1 MHNGKI
7 AATAAAI
14 TLAAM
19 IGQIAPATAASDS
32 NMSYVSRYVERA
44 SDALQNDRHDYHGHR
59 ATALADIARARADIA
74 SAIAYDNSHEHLA
87 STAAATAMVNAADE
101 AAFERSQESSDRNL
115 NYVRTYLERALDM
128 LRRDRADYGGYRLRA
143 IHDLEAARDQIGT
156 ALRQDTRTEQP
167 GVASDSNIRYVR
179 SYIAHGVDMLQND
192 RTDYAGHR
200 VAAITAM
207 ENASNDL
214 LAALHADNAI
224 DTVPTIQT
232 LAKPTDYLRG
242 QRASDQNIAYA
253 RAYVEHAIGMLNN
266 DQHDYHGYRVQAI
279 AQLQTARQQLL
290 LAQQSRTSTT
300 P

>member
-32 NMSYVSRYVERA
+32 NISYVSRYVERA
-44 SDALQNDRHDYHGHR
+44 ADALQNDRHDYHGHR
-59 ATALADIARARADIA
+59 VAALADIARARADIA

-101 AAFERSQESSDRNL
+101 AAFERSQEGSDRNL

-128 LRRDRADYGGYRLRA
+128 LRRDRADYGGYRVKA

-167 GVASDSNIRYVR
+167 GVASDSNIRYTR
-179 SYIAHGVDMLQND
+179 GYIARGITMLQQD
-192 RTDYAGHR
+192 QRDYGGHR
-200 VAAITAM
+200 AAAVEAM
-207 ENASNDL
+207 QAADNDLVLALRADHADETIPAVQSLSALPGDLRNQHASN
-214 LAALHADNAI
+214 
-224 DTVPTIQT
+224 
-232 LAKPTDYLRG
+232 
-242 QRASDQNIAYA
+242 QNIAYA
-253 RAYVEHAIGMLNN
+253 RAYVEHAIDMLKN
-266 DQHDYHGYRVQAI
+266 DQHDYNGYRAKAV
-279 AQLQTARQQLL
+279 QQLVIARVQL
-290 LAQQSRTSTT
+290 KDALQYR
-300 P
+300 